1 MGQFNSAINRNPKL
15 SPIDKFNYVPQ
26 GPWRAPAAHTIQGLT
41 LSEAN
46 YAAAIELIKERFR
59 RTQQIISAYIDEL
72 LKLPSC
78 TDDNA
83 IQIRSVYDRIS
94 VNVQGLMIKS
104 LRIGSDQ
111 YGSFMIPIIMAKLSD
126 AVDIL
131 IGSDYYLVAV
141 IGDVTHGKGGPVAVR
156 SKFGWLLSGPVRFT
170 SAIELFQI

>member
-1 MGQFNSAINRNPKL
+1 MISLTTYLKALG
-15 SPIDKFNYVPQ
+15 
-26 GPWRAPAAHTIQGLT
+26 GPAAHAIQGLT

-83 IQIRSVYDRIS
+83 IQIRYVYDRIS
-94 VNVQGLMIKS
+94 VNVQGLKS

-111 YGSFMIPIIMAKLSD
+111 YGSFMIPIIMAKLPD
-126 AVDIL
+126 AVNIL